1 MVFAA
6 KLRRVSELTPDQMR
20 ASDADRERVAQ
31 VLHNALS
38 EGRITVNELE
48 ERLSTVY
55 AAKTVGE
62 LKPVTEDLPSTSGAI
77 QPATTRAL
85 GFPDQRIGG
94 HPGSPVSIGVMSGA
108 VRKGSWVLPPQH
120 TSFAFWGGT
129 EIDLR
134 QARFADRQCTITAV
148 AIMGGITITVPDDI
162 NVDVTGIGFMGGF
175 VLEDKSGAPPAP
187 PTAPTVKIN
196 GLGFWGG
203 VVVYRKPAK
212 RDEPPQI
219 EGA

>member
-6 KLRRVSELTPDQMR
+6 RLPRVSELTPDQMR

-48 ERLSTVY
+48 ERLTTVY

-62 LKPVTEDLPSTSGAI
+62 LKPVTVDLPSSNAAVE
-77 QPATTRAL
+77 PATTRAL
-85 GFPDQRIGG
+85 GFPDQRVGG
-94 HPGSPVSIGVMSGA
+94 YPGSPVSIGVLSGA

-120 TSFAFWGGT
+120 NSFAFWGGA

-134 QARFADRQCTITAV
+134 QARFAEKHCTITAV
-148 AIMGGITITVPDDI
+148 AIMGGIQITVPDDI

-203 VVVYRKPAK
+203 VVIYRKPA
-212 RDEPPQI
+212 RRSEPPQI
-219 EGA
+219 EG

>member
-1 MVFAA
+1 M
-6 KLRRVSELTPDQMR
+6 SELPPDQMR
-20 ASDADRERVAQ
+20 ASDADREQVAQ

-48 ERLSTVY
+48 ERLTTVY
-55 AAKTVGE
+55 AAKTIAD
-62 LKPVTEDLPSTSGAI
+62 LKPVTIDLPTSGAAL
-77 QPATTRAL
+77 QPVQTRAL
-85 GFPDQRIGG
+85 GFPDNRIGG
-94 HPGSPVSIGVMSGA
+94 HPGSAVSIGVMSGA
-108 VRKGSWVLPPQH
+108 ARKGSWVLPSQH

-134 QARFADRQCTITAV
+134 QARFADRHCTITAV
-148 AIMGGITITVPDDI
+148 AIMGGIQITVPDDI
-162 NVDVTGIGFMGGF
+162 NVEVTGIGFMGGF

-212 RDEPPQI
+212 RDTPPQI
-219 EGA
+219 EG

>member
-1 MVFAA
+1 MVFADR
-6 KLRRVSELTPDQMR
+6 LPRVSELTPDQMR

-31 VLHNALS
+31 VLHNALA

-55 AAKTVGE
+55 AAKTIGD
-62 LKPVTEDLPSTSGAI
+62 LKPVTVDLPTSPGVI
-77 QPATTRAL
+77 EPATSRAL

-94 HPGSPVSIGVMSGA
+94 YAGSPVSIGVMSGA

-120 TSFAFWGGT
+120 TSFAFWGGA

-134 QARFADRQCTITAV
+134 QARFADKHCTITAI
-148 AIMGGITITVPDDI
+148 AIMGGIQITVPDDI

-203 VVVYRKPAK
+203 VVVYRRPAQ
-212 RDEPPQI
+212 RVDPPRI
-219 EGA
+219 EKG

>member
-1 MVFAA
+1 
-6 KLRRVSELTPDQMR
+6 VSELPPDQMR
-20 ASDADRERVAQ
+20 ASDADREQVAQ

-48 ERLSTVY
+48 ERLTTVY
-55 AAKTVGE
+55 AAKTIAD
-62 LKPVTEDLPSTSGAI
+62 LKPVTIDLPSAGGAI
-77 QPATTRAL
+77 QPAQTRAL
-85 GFPDQRIGG
+85 GFPDNRIGG
-94 HPGSPVSIGVMSGA
+94 HPGSPVSIGIMSGA
-108 VRKGSWVLPPQH
+108 ARKGSWVLPQQH
-120 TSFAFWGGT
+120 NSFAFWGGT

-134 QARFADRQCTITAV
+134 QARFADKHCTITAV
-148 AIMGGITITVPDDI
+148 AIMGGIQITVPDDI
-162 NVDVTGIGFMGGF
+162 NVEVTGIGFMGGF

-212 RDEPPQI
+212 RDTPPQI
-219 EGA
+219 ES

>member
-1 MVFAA
+1 MVIAA

-55 AAKTVGE
+55 AAKTIGE
-62 LKPVTEDLPSTSGAI
+62 LKPVTADLPTSSAALE
-77 QPATTRAL
+77 PAPTRAL

-120 TSFAFWGGT
+120 TSFAFWGGA

-203 VVVYRKPAK
+203 VVVYRRPAQ
-212 RDEPPQI
+212 RAEPPQI